1 MWKFPFDTR
10 ACSHWWT
17 PPPWICLNLF
27 LKLSVLIA
35 IATATGNELYT
46 WITHCRE
53 RSFLLAHSE
62 FSVWL
67 HWTPPNSSIM
77 AKGKTFP
84 PLDFSHWCILLY
96 TAIISNINT
105 FPPLNWKASGLRY
118 RECILRCFLNF
129 FLRSSNLMF
138 YEWGL
143 FVVLCNYMCTQF
155 KRAVPCQLFSYPEV
169 IVEIFTNI
177 FTDHRHWRMSVVS
190 LLANSASFWGKS
202 AVVVPL

>member
-1 MWKFPFDTR
+1 MPLLQPL
-10 ACSHWWT
+10 AMNST
-17 PPPWICLNLF
+17 PELLITGREVFFWLILNLVF
-27 LKLSVLIA
+27 DFIGLPQILVLWQK
-35 IATATGNELYT
+35 E
-46 WITHCRE
+46 
-53 RSFLLAHSE
+53 
-62 FSVWL
+62 
-67 HWTPPNSSIM
+67 
-77 AKGKTFP
+77 KTFP